1 MQRWQVQ
8 LTIVLGVSLLA
19 FFTNLGTPR
28 LWDRDEP
35 RNAGAASEMAAR
47 GDWVVPTFN
56 DELRAQKPILT
67 YWLILSAYAWLGET
81 EFAARFWS
89 AALSVGTVAWTWMI
103 ARRLLGPSRA
113 LWAPLALAT
122 FLMFNVAAH
131 AATPDAPLVF
141 CFTSTIG
148 LWVVAT
154 FAPNHEDRMRTW
166 SDPGLRHQGEW
177 FPRHLGWSAGIYAC
191 LGLGVLA
198 KGPVGFVLP
207 IATIGM
213 FNLLARLNHSAE
225 TPTPSKGVDTA
236 ATGRLLNLLATC
248 LRPWHPVHFARTF
261 WSMRPL
267 SGIAIM
273 LLIAAPWYLLV
284 GLRTEGDFLEA
295 FFLREHFG
303 RATVAME
310 NHRGGVWFYPLAL
323 LVGTFPWS
331 ILALPM
337 MVAMDRQLSARR
349 ADRPLV
355 LVLGL
360 AWVALVVIAF
370 TMARTKL
377 PSYITPCHGGAALLY
392 GWYVGQLA
400 MAQENLARSWRRV
413 IVGVLGSVGL
423 LLVAGVILAAQ
434 ELAPSLGVLAL
445 IGAIPLLGAIALA
458 LLPRENAARWL
469 PKTLATIAVLW
480 TVALFGFATTV
491 VDQEQRADDLLLSL
505 RDHPDARVASF
516 GKLESSWVFY
526 AGHPILE
533 LDPAPT
539 NSVVIRDE
547 QLERP
552 HSWSPKP
559 NPTLETF
566 LALPGDHFVVVP
578 ESLKDQLLERA
589 AGRLEPVA
597 TVPEFLND
605 DRLVLLGPP
614 AIDRTAWESLPSMR

>member
-261 WSMRPL
+261 WSM
-267 SGIAIM
+267 
-273 LLIAAPWYLLV
+273 
-284 GLRTEGDFLEA
+284 
-295 FFLREHFG
+295 
-303 RATVAME
+303 
-310 NHRGGVWFYPLAL
+310 
-323 LVGTFPWS
+323 
-331 ILALPM
+331 LP
-337 MVAMDRQLSARR
+337 A
-349 ADRPLV
+349 
-355 LVLGL
+355 
-360 AWVALVVIAF
+360 
-370 TMARTKL
+370 
-377 PSYITPCHGGAALLY
+377 
-392 GWYVGQLA
+392 
-400 MAQENLARSWRRV
+400 
-413 IVGVLGSVGL
+413 
-423 LLVAGVILAAQ
+423 
-434 ELAPSLGVLAL
+434 
-445 IGAIPLLGAIALA
+445 
-458 LLPRENAARWL
+458 
-469 PKTLATIAVLW
+469 
-480 TVALFGFATTV
+480 
-491 VDQEQRADDLLLSL
+491 
-505 RDHPDARVASF
+505 
-516 GKLESSWVFY
+516 
-526 AGHPILE
+526 
-533 LDPAPT
+533 
-539 NSVVIRDE
+539 
-547 QLERP
+547 
-552 HSWSPKP
+552 
-559 NPTLETF
+559 
-566 LALPGDHFVVVP
+566 
-578 ESLKDQLLERA
+578 
-589 AGRLEPVA
+589 
-597 TVPEFLND
+597 
-605 DRLVLLGPP
+605 RLVRMWKQIGRSRSV
-614 AIDRTAWESLPSMR
+614 AHSHSAS